1 MKRAIALS
9 LVVLLFAGIMAIRFS
24 QYYAQKA
31 NLKKQAASRKDAPLV
46 VAVQPAAY
54 TTLSSSYQCVGNIE
68 SPLTVNISSQIV
80 GTVQY
85 LKVRQGDHV
94 NAGEVLVKIDP
105 AQIQTQVSQAQA
117 NLSQAQ
123 SRYLQAATTTNA
135 NSVSIISQIHV
146 EQAALRSAQANYTQT
161 VENDKEQISAARSAV
176 TDAKTKVASAIA
188 AISSANAVISSAK
201 ANLANSKAS
210 YNRTDSLFKQGY
222 ETAQDVDNARTQVAV
237 SQSAVDTA
245 QSGLTVAEAGK
256 NSAEA
261 EESSAVNNLNI
272 TVNKGQS
279 DIAAAA
285 AAVAQAR
292 ASLELAQANQSQ
304 KPAYQANL
312 NALKSAVT
320 AASDQLNSA
329 ITQLGYTTIRSP
341 IDGWV
346 TARNADPGST
356 ATVGEILLTVQQLS
370 KLYISVP
377 VPEEEIA
384 QIHLGTS
391 VVANLDAL
399 PGKTFRGKVTYI
411 NPSANL
417 LSRQFTVRV
426 SIDNPG
432 DVVMPGMFAHVT
444 FMLQREP
451 NVLTIPR
458 EALIKKGSR
467 SEVAVVDAKSI
478 CHLENVTTGA
488 TDGSKIQIKSGLS
501 AGDNVVIQS
510 ARPVKDGMI
519 VKIAPSIP
527 LSQGSTSPVQSNGA
541 LG

>member
-1 MKRAIALS
+1 MKRAIAIIL
-9 LVVLLFAGIMAIRFS
+9 LVLLFAGIMAMRFK
-24 QYYAQKA
+24 QYFVQKA
-31 NLKKQAASRKDAPLV
+31 NLKKQSMSRKDAPLV
-46 VAVQPAAY
+46 VAAQPAAY
-54 TTLSSSYQCVGNIE
+54 TTLSSTYQSVGNIE
-68 SPLTVNISSQIV
+68 SPFNVNISSQIV

-94 NAGEVLVKIDP
+94 TLGEVLVKIDP

-123 SRYLQAATTTNA
+123 SRYLQAAATTNA
-135 NSVSIISQIHV
+135 NDVSIISQIHV
-146 EQAALRSAQANYTQT
+146 EQAALSSAQSNYTQT

-176 TDAKTKVASAIA
+176 ADSKTKVASAIA
-188 AISSANAVISSAK
+188 VISSANAVISSAK
-201 ANLANSKAS
+201 ASLANSKAS

-222 ETAQDVDNARTQVAV
+222 ETAQDVDNANTQVAV
-237 SQSAVDTA
+237 SQSAVETA
-245 QSGLTVAEAGK
+245 ESGLTVADAGK

-285 AAVAQAR
+285 AAVAQAK
-292 ASLELAQANQSQ
+292 ASLELAKANQSQ

-312 NALKSAVT
+312 SALKSAVT

-329 ITQLGYTTIRSP
+329 VTQLGYTTIKSP

-356 ATVGEILLTVQQLS
+356 ATVGEILLTVQQLRQ
-370 KLYISVP
+370 LYISVP
-377 VPEEEIA
+377 VPEEEVA
-384 QIHLGTS
+384 QIHLGTNA
-391 VVANLDAL
+391 VANLDAF
-399 PGKTFRGKVTYI
+399 PGRIFTGKVTYI
-411 NPSANL
+411 NPSGNL

-432 DVVMPGMFAHVT
+432 DVVMPGMFAHVS
-444 FMLQREP
+444 FMLSRQL
-451 NVLTIPR
+451 NVLTVPR
-458 EALIKKGSR
+458 EAVITSGSR
-467 SEVAVVDAKSI
+467 SEVAVVDSKNI
-478 CHLENVTTGA
+478 CHLETVTTGT
-488 TDGSKIQIKSGLS
+488 TDGSNIQIKSGLS
-501 AGDNVVIQS
+501 AGENVVIQS
-510 ARPVKDGMI
+510 ARPVKNGTL

-527 LSQGSTSPVQSNGA
+527 LSQDATSPKQSNGA
-541 LG
+541 ID